1 MLNEEELAAAMDKER
16 HRGLKIWKDAVA
28 FAGAVYKC
36 TAAFP
41 QEERYGLTSQLRRA
55 CVSVASNIA
64 EGSKRLPSD
73 NKNFLRYALGSLAEC
88 DTQLI
93 IADSLGYGTY
103 TTNALKAQ
111 IMSLTMGIRAYA
123 KTLAD

>member
-16 HRGLKIWKDAVA
+16 HRGLKIWQDAVA

-41 QEERYGLTSQLRRA
+41 QEERYGLASQLRRA
-55 CVSVASNIA
+55 SVSVASNIA

-88 DTQLI
+88 DTQLV

-103 TTNALKAQ
+103 TNALKAQ

-123 KTLAD
+123 KTLAE

>member
-16 HRGLKIWKDAVA
+16 HRGLKTWKDAVA

-41 QEERYGLTSQLRRA
+41 QEERYGLASQLRRA
-55 CVSVASNIA
+55 SVSVASNIA

-88 DTQLI
+88 DTQLV

-103 TTNALKAQ
+103 TNALKAQ

-123 KTLAD
+123 KTLAE

>member
-1 MLNEEELAAAMDKER
+1 MLNEDELIAAMDKER
-16 HRGLKIWKDAVA
+16 RRGLKIWKDAVA

-41 QEERYGLTSQLRRA
+41 QEERHGLTSRLRRA
-55 CVSVASNIA
+55 GVSVASDIA

-73 NKNFLRYALGSLAEC
+73 NKNFLRYALGPLAEC

-93 IADSLGYGTY
+93 IAESLGYGTD
-103 TTNALKAQ
+103 TKSLKAR
-111 IMSLTMGIRAYA
+111 IMSLMMGIRAYA
-123 KTLAD
+123 KTLGD

>member
-1 MLNEEELAAAMDKER
+1 MLNADELIAEMDKER

-28 FAGAVYKC
+28 FAGAIYKY

-55 CVSVASNIA
+55 AVSVASNIA

-93 IADSLGYGTY
+93 IAESFGYGTY
-103 TTNALKAQ
+103 SKSLKAS

-123 KTLAD
+123 KTLGD

>member
-1 MLNEEELAAAMDKER
+1 MLNEDELVAAMGKER

-28 FAGAVYKC
+28 FAGAIYKF

-55 CVSVASNIA
+55 AVSVASNIA

-93 IADSLGYGTY
+93 IAESLGYGTY
-103 TTNALKAQ
+103 SKSLKAS

-123 KTLAD
+123 KTLGD

>member
-1 MLNEEELAAAMDKER
+1 MLNEEELILAMDKER

-28 FAGAVYKC
+28 FAGAIYKF

-55 CVSVASNIA
+55 AVSVASNIA

-93 IADSLGYGTY
+93 IAESLGYGTY
-103 TTNALKAQ
+103 SKSLKAS

-123 KTLAD
+123 KTIGD

>member
-1 MLNEEELAAAMDKER
+1 MLNEEELAAAMDRER

-41 QEERYGLTSQLRRA
+41 QEERYGLASQLRRA
-55 CVSVASNIA
+55 SVSVASNIA

-88 DTQLI
+88 DTQLV

-103 TTNALKAQ
+103 TNALKAQ

-123 KTLAD
+123 KTLAE

>member
-1 MLNEEELAAAMDKER
+1 MLNEDELIAAMDKER

-28 FAGAVYKC
+28 FAGAVYKY

-55 CVSVASNIA
+55 GVSVASNIA

-93 IADSLGYGTY
+93 IAESLGYGTY
-103 TTNALKAQ
+103 TKSLKAR
-111 IMSLTMGIRAYA
+111 IMSLTMGISAYA
-123 KTLAD
+123 KTLGD